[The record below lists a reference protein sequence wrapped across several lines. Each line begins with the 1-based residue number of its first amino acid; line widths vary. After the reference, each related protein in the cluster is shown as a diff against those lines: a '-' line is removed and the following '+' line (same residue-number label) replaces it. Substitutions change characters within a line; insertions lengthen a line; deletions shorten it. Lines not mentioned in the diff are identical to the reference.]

1 MKKIMFNDKF
11 GLTKAV
17 LEGRKTMT
25 RRMIKQPPYENFDIA
40 FPTPDVA
47 FDEKHPL
54 CGAFCWVNKDNPEEH
69 TDWIRPQYK
78 IGEEV
83 AVAQAYTQ
91 IFSDEFFTSEQE
103 NGLIKEVEK
112 LSAGCTNKMFVRA
125 ELMPHRIRI
134 TNVKLRKLRNISDE
148 DCLKEGVVECS
159 KTIGGTEV
167 KKYYSSQIHADA
179 TRKIGWGV
187 VDDSPKAAFARLIDW
202 VSGDGTWE
210 KNPYVFVYEFELV
223 NRRKRNEQRNKV

>member
-1 MKKIMFNDKF
+1 MKKIMFNDKIS
-11 GLTKAV
+11 LTKAV

-25 RRMIKQPPYENFDIA
+25 RRIIKQPPYENFDIA
-40 FPTPDVA
+40 FPGPDVA

-69 TDWIRPQYK
+69 TEWVRLQYK

-83 AVAQAYTQ
+83 AVAQSYTQ

-103 NGLIKEVEK
+103 YELIEEVEK
-112 LSAGCTNKMFVRA
+112 LSAGCTNKMFVKA

-134 TNVKLRKLRNISDE
+134 TNVKLQRLRNISNV
-148 DCLKEGVVECS
+148 DCMKEGVVECVRE
-159 KTIGGTEV
+159 IGGADV
-167 KKYYSSQIHADA
+167 KKYHPSMRHADA
-179 TRKIGWGV
+179 TEEIGWGV
-187 VDDSPKAAFARLIDW
+187 VYDTPRDAFARLIDW

-223 NRRKRNEQRNKV
+223 NRRKQNDSNSMV

>member
-40 FPTPDVA
+40 FPLPDVA

-78 IGEEV
+78 VGEEV

-91 IFSDEFFTSEQE
+91 IFSDEFFTHEQE

-112 LSAGCTNKMFVRA
+112 LSAGCTNKMFVKA

-134 TNVKLRKLRNISDE
+134 TNVSLEKLQDISDE
-148 DCLKEGVVECS
+148 DCLKEGIVKWTKDDKVFKYDLDDRFEIFHWS
-159 KTIGGTEV
+159 EMPKEPKTPFSV
-167 KKYYSSQIHADA
+167 
-179 TRKIGWGV
+179 
-187 VDDSPKAAFARLIDW
+187 LIDAI
-202 VSGDGTWE
+202 SGKGTWE
-210 KNPYVFVYEFELV
+210 KNPYVFVYGFELV
-223 NRRKRNEQRNKV
+223 K

>member
-1 MKKIMFNDKF
+1 MFNDNL

-40 FPTPDVA
+40 FPAPDVA

-83 AVAQAYTQ
+83 AVAQAYLL
-91 IFSDEFFTSEQE
+91 IFPEEYLTTELE
-103 NGLIKEVEK
+103 NGIIKEVEK
-112 LSAGCTNKMFVRA
+112 LSAGCTNKMFVKA
-125 ELMPHRIRI
+125 DLMPRRIRI
-134 TNVKLRKLRNISDE
+134 TNVKLQRLRNISDE
-148 DCLKEGVVECS
+148 DCLKEGVEECVRE
-159 KTIGGTEV
+159 IGGTEV
-167 KKYYSSQIHADA
+167 KKYYPSIRHADA
-179 TRKIGWGV
+179 TQKIGWGV
-187 VDDSPKAAFARLIDW
+187 VYDSPRIAFARLIDW

-223 NRRKRNEQRNKV
+223 NKREQDV

>member
-1 MKKIMFNDKF
+1 MKGGSEMKKIMFNDKF

-40 FPTPDVA
+40 FPAPDVA

-69 TDWIRPQYK
+69 TEWIRPQYK
-78 IGEEV
+78 VGEEV
-83 AVAQAYTQ
+83 AVAQSYKEV
-91 IFSDEFFTSEQE
+91 FSCEYLTSEQK
-103 NGLIKEVEK
+103 NQVIKEVEK
-112 LSAGCTNKMFVRA
+112 HNAGCTNKMFVKA

-159 KTIGGTEV
+159 KTIGSTEV
-167 KKYYSSQIHADA
+167 KKYYPSQRHADA
-179 TRKIGWGV
+179 TRKIGWGI

-223 NRRKRNEQRNKV
+223 K

>member
-1 MKKIMFNDKF
+1 MKKIMFNDTF

-25 RRMIKQPPYENFDIA
+25 RRMIKQPPYESFDIA
-40 FPTPDVA
+40 FPAPAVA

-78 IGEEV
+78 VGEEV

-91 IFSDEFFTSEQE
+91 IFSDEFFTPGQE

-112 LSAGCTNKMFVRA
+112 LSAGCTNKMFVKA

-159 KTIGGTEV
+159 KTIGGAEV
-167 KKYYSSQIHADA
+167 KKYYPSQRHADA
-179 TRKIGWGV
+179 VKEIGWGI

-202 VSGDGTWE
+202 VSGDGTWG
-210 KNPYVFVYEFELV
+210 KNPYVLVYEFELV
-223 NRRKRNEQRNKV
+223 K

>member
-40 FPTPDVA
+40 FPAPGVA

-69 TDWIRPQYK
+69 TGWIRPQYK

-83 AVAQAYTQ
+83 AVAQAYMQ
-91 IFSDEFFTSEQE
+91 IFSGEYLTAEQE
-103 NGLIKEVEK
+103 NGIIEEMEK
-112 LSAGCTNKMFVRA
+112 LSAGCTNKMFVKA

-134 TNVKLRKLRNISDE
+134 TNVKLQRLRNISCE
-148 DCLKEGVVECS
+148 DCLKEGVVECVRE
-159 KTIGGTEV
+159 IGNAEV
-167 KKYYSSQIHADA
+167 KKYYPSQRHADA
-179 TRKIGWGV
+179 ARKIGWGI
-187 VDDSPKAAFARLIDW
+187 VDNSPKAAFARLVDW
-202 VSGDGTWE
+202 VSGDGTWVN
-210 KNPYVFVYEFELV
+210 NPYVFVYEFELV
-223 NRRKRNEQRNKV
+223 NRRKRNDNNSMV

>member
-40 FPTPDVA
+40 FPAPDVA

-54 CGAFCWVNKDNPEEH
+54 CGAFCWVNKDNPDEH
-69 TDWIRPQYK
+69 TEWIRPQYK
-78 IGEEV
+78 VGEEV

-91 IFSDEFFTSEQE
+91 MFSDEFFTPEQE

-112 LSAGCTNKMFVRA
+112 LSAGCTNKMFVKA

-134 TNVKLRKLRNISDE
+134 TNVGLEKLQDISEE
-148 DCLKEGVVECS
+148 DCLKEGIVKWTKDGKVFKYDLDDRFEIFRWS
-159 KTIGGTEV
+159 EMPKEPKKTFSV
-167 KKYYSSQIHADA
+167 
-179 TRKIGWGV
+179 
-187 VDDSPKAAFARLIDW
+187 LIDAIA
-202 VSGDGTWE
+202 GKDTWE

-223 NRRKRNEQRNKV
+223 NRRKQNEQRNKV

>member
-40 FPTPDVA
+40 FPAPGVA

-54 CGAFCWVNKDNPEEH
+54 SGAFCWVNKDNPEEH
-69 TDWIRPQYK
+69 TEWIRPQYK

-83 AVAQAYTQ
+83 AVAQAYIN
-91 IFSDEFFTSEQE
+91 IFSYEFFTPEQE

-112 LSAGCTNKMFVRA
+112 LSTGCHNKMFVKA

-134 TNVKLRKLRNISDE
+134 TNVKLQNLRDISDK
-148 DCLKEGVVECS
+148 DCLKEGVVECVRE
-159 KTIGGTEV
+159 IGGADV
-167 KKYYSSQIHADA
+167 KKYYPSQRHADA
-179 TRKIGWGV
+179 TRKIGWGI
-187 VDDSPKAAFARLIDW
+187 VDDSPKTAFARLIDW
-202 VSGDGTWE
+202 VSGDATWE

-223 NRRKRNEQRNKV
+223 KGGNKKSKL

>member
-25 RRMIKQPPYENFDIA
+25 RRIIKQPPYENFDIA
-40 FPTPDVA
+40 FPAPDVA

-69 TDWIRPQYK
+69 TDWIRLQYK

-91 IFSDEFFTSEQE
+91 IFSDEFFTLEQE

-112 LSAGCTNKMFVRA
+112 LSAGCTNKMFVKA

-134 TNVKLRKLRNISDE
+134 TNIGLERLQDIPEE
-148 DCLKEGVVECS
+148 DCLKEGVVECVRE
-159 KTIGGTEV
+159 IGGVEV
-167 KKYYSSQIHADA
+167 KKYHPSMRHADA
-179 TRKIGWGV
+179 AEERGWGV
-187 VDDSPKAAFARLIDW
+187 AYDTPRDAFARLIDW

-223 NRRKRNEQRNKV
+223 NRGKQNEQRNKV

>member
-40 FPTPDVA
+40 FPAPGIA
-47 FDEKHPL
+47 FDEKNPL

-69 TDWIRPQYK
+69 TEWIRPQYK

-83 AVAQAYTQ
+83 AVAQAYIN
-91 IFSDEFFTSEQE
+91 IFSNEFFTSEQE
-103 NGLIKEVEK
+103 YELIEEVEK
-112 LSAGCTNKMFVRA
+112 LSAGCTNKMFVKA
-125 ELMPHRIRI
+125 ELMPYRIRI
-134 TNVKLRKLRNISDE
+134 TNVKLQRLRNISNV
-148 DCLKEGVVECS
+148 DCLKEGVVECVRE
-159 KTIGGTEV
+159 IGGAKV
-167 KKYYSSQIHADA
+167 KKYHPSQRHADA
-179 TRKIGWGV
+179 AKEVGWGV
-187 VDDSPKAAFARLIDW
+187 VYDTSRDAFARLIDW

>member
-1 MKKIMFNDKF
+1 MKKIMFNDRF

-40 FPTPDVA
+40 FPAPDVA

-69 TDWIRPQYK
+69 TEWIRPQYK

-91 IFSDEFFTSEQE
+91 IFSDEFFTPEQE

-112 LSAGCTNKMFVRA
+112 QSAGCTNKMFVKA

-134 TNVKLRKLRNISDE
+134 TNISLEKLQDISEE
-148 DCLKEGVVECS
+148 DCLKEGIARWDKRGEVFKYDLADGFELFHWS
-159 KTIGGTEV
+159 YTPREPKTPFSV
-167 KKYYSSQIHADA
+167 
-179 TRKIGWGV
+179 
-187 VDDSPKAAFARLIDW
+187 LIDE

-223 NRRKRNEQRNKV
+223 NRRKQK

>member
-1 MKKIMFNDKF
+1 MFNDKF

-40 FPTPDVA
+40 FPLPDVA
-47 FDEKHPL
+47 FDENHPL
-54 CGAFCWVNKDNPEEH
+54 CGAFCWVNKDNPEEY
-69 TDWIRPQYK
+69 TEWIRPQYK

-91 IFSDEFFTSEQE
+91 IFSDEFFSPEQE

-112 LSAGCTNKMFVRA
+112 QSAGCANKMFVKA

-134 TNVKLRKLRNISDE
+134 TNVSLQNLQDISDE
-148 DCLKEGVVECS
+148 DCLKEGIV
-159 KTIGGTEV
+159 KWTMYGTEF
-167 KKYYSSQIHADA
+167 KYDLDKGYEIFHWN
-179 TRKIGWGV
+179 TTPR
-187 VDDSPKAAFARLIDW
+187 SPQGTFSVLIDKI
-202 VSGDGTWE
+202 SGKGTWK

-223 NRRKRNEQRNKV
+223 NRRKRNDNNSMV